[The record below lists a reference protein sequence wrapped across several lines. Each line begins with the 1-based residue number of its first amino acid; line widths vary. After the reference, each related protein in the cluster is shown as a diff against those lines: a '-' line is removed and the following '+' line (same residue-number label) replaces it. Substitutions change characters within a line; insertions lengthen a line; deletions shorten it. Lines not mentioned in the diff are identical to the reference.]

1 MVDAQRIL
9 SSNFFKYHSAV
20 DGENFD
26 YNPKYN
32 QPPYQHSDYTY
43 FYLGIGI
50 CTFLALILIFF
61 NIFFGCC
68 SPWRKY
74 WMSRFTGNRFVLP
87 IYILPPKD
95 QEPLHL

>member
-1 MVDAQRIL
+1 MGNQ